1 MGASP
6 QQQALENAQA
16 SVEEAVKQG
25 KKLAKDLRQRG
36 GKYRNWTGDV
46 QEDITSYLGEGQD
59 PASYYSRITQNFGD
73 MPSMPEQQAKW
84 QGQLNQ
90 GDYPVLG
97 SPSQKRMEDTLMRTF
112 NAYQQGISRGLN
124 EIQPRFAS
132 IAKDPSFNLQYDPRA
147 MQMAQGNVNEDQI
160 RRLTNYGV

>member
-6 QQQALENAQA
+6 TQQALESANA
-16 SVEEAVKQG
+16 SVDEAVKSS
-25 KKLAKDLRQRG
+25 LALARRLGDKA
-36 GKYRNWTGDV
+36 GKYRQRTENLQT
-46 QEDITSYLGEGQD
+46 DITGYLGEGQD
-59 PASYYSRITQNFGD
+59 PASYYSKITQNFGA

-84 QGQLNQ
+84 QGQLNE

-97 SPSQKRMEDTLMRTF
+97 SPSHKRMENTLMRTF
-112 NAYQQGISRGLN
+112 NAYQQGISRGLD

-132 IAKDPSFNLQYDPRA
+132 IAQDPSFNLQYDPRA